1 MITCFTLVA
10 ASLPKSQLAARASQP
25 LAARQVRAAIAK
37 ALVAPVVLV
46 SAASQAS
53 PAVLDIKGDWVVDDG
68 SAVARV
74 APCAYEPSRLCAI
87 VIQEVLAPGEE
98 SALNQIVVRD
108 IRPTKQ
114 GQFSG
119 HYQIGPQKTLPA
131 TIKIRSATV
140 LEMKVCM
147 GIFCDTIKLVRRA
160 S

>member
-1 MITCFTLVA
+1 MISFFALA
-10 ASLPKSQLAARASQP
+10 ATSLPKNQEPVRAPQLATG
-25 LAARQVRAAIAK
+25 RQVRAAMTK
-37 ALVAPVVLV
+37 ALVAPLVLV

-53 PAVLDIKGDWVVDDG
+53 PAVIDIKGDWVLDDG

-74 APCAYEPSRLCAI
+74 SPCAYEPSRLCAI

-108 IRPTKQ
+108 IRPTKP

-119 HYQIGPQKTLPA
+119 QYQIGPQKTLPA
-131 TIKIRSATV
+131 TIKIRSTTV

-147 GIFCDTIKLVRRA
+147 TIFCQTIKLVRKA
-160 S
+160 

>member
-1 MITCFTLVA
+1 MITFFTLSA
-10 ASLPKSQLAARASQP
+10 SSLPKKQKATRPHLPYAERK
-25 LAARQVRAAIAK
+25 VRSGLTK
-37 ALVAPVVLV
+37 ALVAPLVLV

-53 PAVLDIKGDWVVDDG
+53 PAVSDIKGDWVLDDG

-74 APCAYEPSRLCAI
+74 APCAYAPSRLCAI

-147 GIFCDTIKLVRRA
+147 GIFCDTIKLVRKV
-160 S
+160 